1 MNAVGALQK
10 AECLLVVP
18 EDVGGITD
26 TLAHHLQDEDIV
38 LLCVVALLDPV
49 HLHLLDLPVRLHAD
63 TDATLFISRTGFLY
77 SSVPIWSG

>member
-1 MNAVGALQK
+1 
-10 AECLLVVP
+10 
-18 EDVGGITD
+18 
-26 TLAHHLQDEDIV
+26 V